1 MADATAVT
9 DWMEIGKTV
18 IPYITSGAGGL
29 GLYFYWRK
37 IDADNRKRDKEDI
50 VDLRTENREL
60 RKENGRYIDLLLEN
74 GIKVK
79 EDDIDEQ
86 PSGTP

>member
-1 MADATAVT
+1 
-9 DWMEIGKTV
+9 MEIGKTV

-50 VDLRTENREL
+50 IDLRKENREL
-60 RKENGRYIDLLLEN
+60 RKENTALVDRLLAN
-74 GIKVK
+74 GLPVK
-79 EDDIDEQ
+79 EDENDEQ
-86 PSGTP
+86 PSGTS